1 MTWIWIVV
9 VAVFFVLLVASIF
22 AIFAKT
28 TAASHGGV
36 EHPAGDKRRGNPPF
50 ESIDRHS

>member
-9 VAVFFVLLVASIF
+9 VVVFLVLLAASIF

-36 EHPAGDKRRGNPPF
+36 EHPAGDKRKGNPPF